1 MLQSLLICTYFW
13 VEKLHLYVE
22 NWQSC
27 LHSTWF
33 YDELLSSDAAPSW
46 WRVWCQHGKTSKL
59 SVEKFTNKH
68 FNLLFHTKTNK
79 CLLFQLPLVR
89 PHLFLSAN
97 LNWTCGHLARP
108 HSALSSLCS
117 QPLHLSSAPRL
128 SFLIR
133 HLQCCAMAGRGG
145 AQRTNGTAASSKI
158 CQFKLVLLGESAV
171 GKSSLVLR
179 FVKGQFHE
187 YQESTIGGERRW
199 SPRDDCAKLI
209 QRSHVLPIL
218 TPLIFRKRWL
228 LASGRGGG
236 WFAVPSICL
245 EVGLWRWSR
254 HPNGGIVTNLAI
266 SALSDIKKWF
276 PLRTCPYWPLFV
288 SLNCR
293 RLSELV
299 KEERRQNQFP
309 AADRNTLDATD

>member
-1 MLQSLLICTYFW
+1 MMSCFRVTQPPRGEEYGVNMGKPRSLVLKSLPTNILIYYFTQRRINVFFSSSRW
-13 VEKLHLYVE
+13 WGLIS
-22 NWQSC
+22 SC
-27 LHSTWF
+27 LQIWT
-33 YDELLSSDAAPSW
+33 EPAATSLGLTRPS
-46 WRVWCQHGKTSKL
+46 
-59 SVEKFTNKH
+59 
-68 FNLLFHTKTNK
+68 
-79 CLLFQLPLVR
+79 PA
-89 PHLFLSAN
+89 SA
-97 LNWTCGHLARP
+97 A
-108 HSALSSLCS
+108 SL
-117 QPLHLSSAPRL
+117 QASSAPRS

-199 SPRDDCAKLI
+199 SPRDECAELI

-228 LASGRGGG
+228 LASGRGEGG

-245 EVGLWRWSR
+245 EVGL
-254 HPNGGIVTNLAI
+254 
-266 SALSDIKKWF
+266 
-276 PLRTCPYWPLFV
+276 
-288 SLNCR
+288 
-293 RLSELV
+293 
-299 KEERRQNQFP
+299 
-309 AADRNTLDATD
+309 